1 MKNQSPLLP
10 LLRACIQP
18 PPAMGRTL
26 HISLCAIG
34 LSAGAAAWG
43 QSLSV
48 PANSTQTLTSSSSY
62 NGASTVDG
70 VLNVGDGTQAAGAVV
85 AEFNGAATVN
95 SGGTENIATDGVHRT
110 YVTATN
116 HGVLTN
122 NGKFEAAFSLS
133 APDDSALV
141 LNNTGSFIN
150 NPGGSVWL
158 GYVASAGGRAINTGT
173 MTNAGHFEARAP
185 DYAFD
190 AWVRIE
196 NNGTFTLS
204 PNGVLNAGSIDS
216 YHFVNGAAG
225 SSPGTLVVQATDDH
239 GAILGRFE
247 NNSGSVVRFD
257 PAAGTVQSLGTN
269 TGFAGNARFVGAGE
283 YQKSSS
289 GTTVIYGIDYTGP
302 TVVKEGTLVVNGSNA
317 SSASTTVERGATL
330 SGSGWVSTVTVQA
343 AGTLAP
349 GNSLVP
355 NSVGTLTVQG
365 SADLQA
371 TSVAQFELGAP
382 TAAEPTAGAAVTAGD
397 LVVVNGDLQMNGN
410 LQVKAL
416 PGMAPGA
423 YKIFTYGGTLTNG
436 ASLDISEMRAQ
447 GLTAQIDVSVPG
459 EVWLA
464 TKKLLPQTISFTS
477 QAPTAAAVGGAAYQ
491 AGANADSGLPVTL
504 TSTTPQVCTV
514 QGGVVTFV
522 GTGTC
527 VLAAD
532 QPGDSTYLAAEQVTQ
547 SFAVANA
554 PAPAPSPAGAPTPV
568 PTLGQWAPMLLST
581 LLAGVAAAG
590 LRRPRVSR

>member
-1 MKNQSPLLP
+1 MKNKSPLLP
-10 LLRACIQP
+10 LLHVGIRP
-18 PPAMGRTL
+18 RPAMGRTL
-26 HISLCAIG
+26 HISLCTLG
-34 LSAGAAAWG
+34 LSAGVAAWG

-62 NGASTVDG
+62 NDASTVDG

-122 NGKFEAAFSLS
+122 NGKFEVAYSLGGIE
-133 APDDSALV
+133 DSALV
-141 LNNTGSFIN
+141 MNNTGAFIN
-150 NPGGSVWL
+150 TPGSSVLLGS
-158 GYVASAGGRAINTGT
+158 ASPAGRRAVNTGT
-173 MTNAGHFEARAP
+173 MTNMGHLEARHLG
-185 DYAFD
+185 YSME
-190 AWVRIE
+190 WVRID
-196 NNGTFTLS
+196 NNGTFILS
-204 PNGVLNAGSIDS
+204 PGGVLYAGSIDP

-247 NNSGSVVRFD
+247 NSSGSVVRFD
-257 PAAGTVQSLGTN
+257 PAAGTVQSLGTS

-423 YKIFTYGGTLTNG
+423 YKIFSYGGALTNG

-447 GLTAQIDVSVPG
+447 GLTAQIDVSIPG

-554 PAPAPSPAGAPTPV
+554 SAPTPSPSGTPTPV
-568 PTLGQWAPMLLST
+568 PTLGQWALMLLST

>member
-1 MKNQSPLLP
+1 MKNKSPLLS
-10 LLRACIQP
+10 LLRAGIRP
-18 PPAMGRTL
+18 RPAMGRPL
-26 HISLCAIG
+26 HISLCALG

-62 NGASTVDG
+62 NDASTVDG

-85 AEFNGAATVN
+85 AEFNGAATIN
-95 SGGTENIATDGVHRT
+95 SGGTENIATDGIHRT

-116 HGVLTN
+116 HGVLNN
-122 NGKFEAAFSLS
+122 NGKFEVAYSLGGI
-133 APDDSALV
+133 DDSALV
-141 LNNTGSFIN
+141 MHNTGAFIN
-150 NPGGSVWL
+150 TPGSSVLLGS
-158 GYVASAGGRAINTGT
+158 ASTAGRRAVNTGT
-173 MTNAGHFEARAP
+173 MTNMGHLEARHLG
-185 DYAFD
+185 YSME
-190 AWVRIE
+190 WVRID
-196 NNGTFTLS
+196 NNGTFILS
-204 PNGVLNAGSIDS
+204 PGGVLYAGSIDP

-247 NNSGSVVRFD
+247 NSSGSVVRFD

-302 TVVKEGTLVVNGSNA
+302 TVVKEGALVVNGSNA

-330 SGSGWVSTVTVQA
+330 SGSGWVSAVTVQG

-371 TSVAQFELGAP
+371 TSVTQFELGAP

-397 LVVVNGDLQMNGN
+397 LVVVNGDLQMNGT

-423 YKIFTYGGTLTNG
+423 YRIFSYTGALTNG

-464 TKKLLPQTISFTS
+464 TKKLLPQTITFTS

-491 AGANADSGLPVTL
+491 AGASADSGLPVTL

-554 PAPAPSPAGAPTPV
+554 PTPTPFPAGTPTPV
-568 PTLGQWAPMLLST
+568 PTLGQWALMLLSA
-581 LLAGVAAAG
+581 LLAGLAAAG
-590 LRRPRVSR
+590 LRRPHVSQ